1 MQSMKYHVKLTMI
14 TEMLGSQ
21 PTVDVATE
29 FIAAKNDIEL
39 PHDEAMALP
48 EALERGTTV
57 FHKVD
62 GQPVLFDYSIKGF
75 VKEAARTLNGSEDV
89 SSVKNLL
96 AKVSKWLFIEPR
108 IIPLILPEGGQIAFN
123 ERPLRAQ
130 TAQGPRVALSRSE
143 QLPVGTTLEFDIVVL
158 AAGKELTEKV
168 LGGLLDYGYFQ
179 GLGQWRSGSWGR
191 FEYTI
196 ERVEH

>member
-1 MQSMKYHVKLTMI
+1 MQSTKYHVKLTMI

-62 GQPVLFDYSIKGF
+62 GSPVLFDYSIKGF

-108 IIPLILPEGGQIAFN
+108 IIPLILPEGGQITFN

-158 AAGKELTEKV
+158 NAGKELTEKV
-168 LGGLLDYGYFQ
+168 LRGLLDYAYYQ
-179 GLGQWRSGSWGR
+179 GLGQWRSGGHGR
-191 FEYTI
+191 ATYTI
-196 ERVEH
+196 ERVD